1 MGSTMIYA
9 PRRCMVIISVFAAMI
24 SITLCATF
32 EHIVPETELTTIAT
46 AAEKEEDFKSWWASM
61 SAAGST
67 DRAAEVIVSKATPPK
82 AMPPKAQWAGS
93 ELIEEIEGEHK
104 GLLFKKKPNT
114 LLHNKYERAM
124 ERFQALRATQKQKVQ
139 PHPVEKT
146 KVKKDFGFIKKKVV
160 MATPKK
166 KPPVPVPMSKILSK
180 PKVLKKSVKSN
191 ASEQKKKKVQVQ
203 KKKQAWITARLSSV
217 LSNLKAEKAS
227 EGHQELTQD
236 SSPKSRDM
244 LTEIEKNEIAVASSL
259 HGIKFKKAKAKTAK
273 AESAEKG
280 FSKLTTRHE
289 VEAALLMRQSLLSAQ
304 RANVQGLHDSSRTS
318 LKVRKAQQAKEKAS
332 KARDTAEMAAK
343 AKAKEIATLQ
353 EYHIIDEV
361 PSKKKTLVRKV
372 VHTPKPKPKKK

>member
-1 MGSTMIYA
+1 
-9 PRRCMVIISVFAAMI
+9 MVIISVFAAMI

-46 AAEKEEDFKSWWASM
+46 AAEKEEDFKSW
-61 SAAGST
+61 ST

-191 ASEQKKKKVQVQ
+191 ASEQKKKKV
-203 KKKQAWITARLSSV
+203 KYET
-217 LSNLKAEKAS
+217 
-227 EGHQELTQD
+227 D
-236 SSPKSRDM
+236 
-244 LTEIEKNEIAVASSL
+244 
-259 HGIKFKKAKAKTAK
+259 
-273 AESAEKG
+273 
-280 FSKLTTRHE
+280 
-289 VEAALLMRQSLLSAQ
+289 
-304 RANVQGLHDSSRTS
+304 
-318 LKVRKAQQAKEKAS
+318 
-332 KARDTAEMAAK
+332 
-343 AKAKEIATLQ
+343 
-353 EYHIIDEV
+353 EYM
-361 PSKKKTLVRKV
+361 
-372 VHTPKPKPKKK
+372 